1 MSNLAGPWK
10 LCSSE
15 LDREFQIV
23 DSRGFPI
30 AKVFTVNSAVQPWLN
45 KKTSPMV
52 LWKQLT
58 NESERAKTNAMVLAI
73 IVGAMLYG
81 FILTVLQIPQQ
92 LTELVTSMDVN
103 RWVVFLAINILL
115 LFLGC
120 ILETVSIILIT
131 VPILYPLILKLGFD
145 PIWFAVIMVI
155 NMEMA
160 LITPPVGMNLFVIQ
174 GITPGTRMTEILR
187 GVLPFAMM
195 MIATMAILAWA
206 PELATWLPKVLMK

>member
-1 MSNLAGPWK
+1 MWIWCG
-10 LCSSE
+10 
-15 LDREFQIV
+15 
-23 DSRGFPI
+23 
-30 AKVFTVNSAVQPWLN
+30 VFTPTEAAAIGTVYSLFITFFIY
-45 KKTSPMV
+45 KT
-52 LWKQLT
+52 LT
-58 NESERAKTNAMVLAI
+58 LRDLPKILIDTAKTNAMVLAI

-92 LTELVTSMDVN
+92 LTELVTAMDVN

-155 NMEMA
+155 NMELA

-174 GITPGTRMTEILR
+174 GITPGTKMTEILR
-187 GVLPFAMM
+187 GVLPFGLLMVLC
-195 MIATMAILAWA
+195 MAVLAFFPA
-206 PELATWLPKVLMK
+206 LATWLPKFLL